1 MKTMSKAALGVLAA
15 GAMLAAFPGVGS
27 AATSADGNPAAPL
40 RNGYVSYVSSDG
52 HGCGS
57 TGADWSRYYHHCTN
71 DGRSIQVLARFVLVG
86 NTIACVGP
94 GQTVKVSVTT
104 TYSLDWNGQTC
115 TNPGQQWAA

>member
-1 MKTMSKAALGVLAA
+1 MKTMSKAALGLLAA
-15 GAMLAAFPGVGS
+15 GAMMTAVPGVSS
-27 AATSADGNPAAPL
+27 AATSTVQGPARIDGGAVNWT
-40 RNGYVSYVSSDG
+40 SSAG
-52 HGCGS
+52 HGCGA

-71 DGRSIQVLARFVLVG
+71 DGRSVQVLARFVLVN

-115 TNPGQQWAA
+115 TNPGQTWPA